1 MIENE
6 FKMLEDSDFSI
17 FHPHANSRDMLI
29 CFSGRRAG
37 FVDPF
42 HFSFYQEARGIP
54 ANTLFLRDNTGRWYF
69 RGFPGLSGSLRET
82 ARVLGDFAK
91 SRDIQQITVVG
102 VSAGT
107 SAAMIV
113 GTLMGAQRVFCLGC
127 ISTIHPDQ
135 RRNPEVGHL
144 GPKMRAG
151 LELIWNHPEAETDL
165 FDVRGVLQLAGTAAP
180 AVRIH
185 HDPDH
190 QKDSWHA
197 QRLADLPTVTLVP
210 RPGFEHDIKRF
221 SKDLATNP
229 DFLSGFATERGATSA
244 PRKFRQG

>member
-1 MIENE
+1 MTDSKFE
-6 FKMLEDSDFSI
+6 FLEDSDFSI
-17 FHPHANSRDMLI
+17 FHPRENSRDLLV

-42 HFSFYQEARGIP
+42 HFSFYRDAKDVP
-54 ANTLFLRDNTGRWYF
+54 ANMLFLRDNTGSWYH

-82 ARVLGDFAK
+82 AEVLGEFVK
-91 SRDIQQITVVG
+91 LRGIHRTTVVG

-107 SAAMIV
+107 FAAMII
-113 GTLMGAQRVFCLGC
+113 GTLMGARRVYCLGC

-135 RRNPEVGHL
+135 RINPEVGQL

-151 LELIWNHPEAETDL
+151 LEEIWNHPKAETDL
-165 FDVRGVLQLAGTAAP
+165 FDVRGVLEQAGRAAP
-180 AVRIH
+180 SVRIH

-197 QRLADLPTVTLVP
+197 QRLGGLPTVTLVP
-210 RPGFEHDIKRF
+210 RPGFEHDIRRF
-221 SKDLATNP
+221 SRDLAT
-229 DFLSGFATERGATSA
+229 DSGFLSGFGQDHSA
-244 PRKFRQG
+244 FSALRRSGRK